1 MKKFKILVAFFVLS
15 VLSAGAQ
22 QMQTTSVYEIQGL
35 IYNPGMAGAQQHNT
49 AGITYR
55 TQWSN
60 VEGAPKTATA
70 FGSFALPKYKVGV
83 SGYIYDDKTGPTSRT
98 GISLSL
104 AKHIVMG
111 DGAKLSFGIESR
123 FQQFSIDRNKL
134 STILPGDPAIGSK
147 ENSFKYDA
155 GVGLAYIKNR
165 LELGVSVS
173 QLIQSQ
179 LDYYE
184 GSLNRTQ
191 EGRLYRHYYAH
202 GKYRMNI
209 DEITTVTP
217 NFLLVYLPNAPAE
230 YQVGAT
236 VEHSNMFWWGA
247 GLRSKLDVMLTAGVR
262 IQKKMSIGYC
272 FDLYNTTLSNYQ
284 AGASSHEIVLKYDF
298 IK

>member
-1 MKKFKILVAFFVLS
+1 MKKYNILAAVFALS

-35 IYNPGMAGAQQHNT
+35 IYNPGMAGVQQHNT
-49 AGITYR
+49 IGVTYR

-60 VEGAPKTATA
+60 VEGAPKTATVFGA
-70 FGSFALPKYKVGV
+70 FSLPEHKIGF
-83 SGYIYDDKTGPTSRT
+83 SGNIYNDKTGPTSRT
-98 GISLSL
+98 GISISVAKQVVMNDGSKLSL
-104 AKHIVMG
+104 
-111 DGAKLSFGIESR
+111 GIESR

-155 GVGLAYIKNR
+155 GFGIAYVKNR

-173 QLIQSQ
+173 QLVQSK
-179 LDYYE
+179 LNYYE

-202 GKYRMNI
+202 GRYRVNI
-209 DEITTVTP
+209 DEATVLTP
-217 NFLLVYLPNAPAE
+217 NFLFVYLPNAPGE

-236 VEHSNMFWWGA
+236 MEHSNIFWWGV
-247 GLRSKLDVMLTAGVR
+247 GLRSKLDVMMTAGVR
-262 IQKKMSIGYC
+262 VHKKMSIGYC
-272 FDLYNTTLSNYQ
+272 FDLYNTTLSDYQ
-284 AGASSHEIVLKYDF
+284 AGASSHEVMLKYDF